1 MCSQIHSGKWHI
13 CSISSLYNTLPL
25 AGHLSWSGTARC
37 PMASAP
43 WTPTAMPGTRARTRS
58 SAMPATCWATSC
70 SIRSA
75 SPATA
80 SWLCSAW
87 RLCHRIDGKSVMS
100 AGEQEIERERWR
112 GGLTWRWSAYC
123 LHVLYWFGIN
133 FLWCLPHSHHMR
145 TLLITVIVA
154 VAVTLAVTV
163 AVTATTTTTVNWS
176 STRPRS
182 TPSI

>member
-1 MCSQIHSGKWHI
+1 MCSSTPGRASSTGKVASSPRRRVSTVSAARMCSQIHSGMDRFLCNMFYIRLH
-13 CSISSLYNTLPL
+13 CLLPL

-37 PMASAP
+37 PMASAL

-87 RLCHRIDGKSVMS
+87 RRCHRIDGKSVMS
-100 AGEQEIERERWR
+100 AGEQERESDEGEGWH
-112 GGLTWRWSAYC
+112 GAEVLTAYTC
-123 LHVLYWFGIN
+123 CIDLALTFYGACHT
-133 FLWCLPHSHHMR
+133 R
-145 TLLITVIVA
+145 TTCELCSLQ
-154 VAVTLAVTV
+154 
-163 AVTATTTTTVNWS
+163 S
-176 STRPRS
+176 
-182 TPSI
+182 

>member
-1 MCSQIHSGKWHI
+1 MCSSTPGRASSTGKAASFRRRRVSTASAARMCSQIHSGIWHI

-37 PMASAP
+37 RMASAP

-87 RLCHRIDGKSVMS
+87 RRCHRIDGKSVMS
-100 AGEQEIERERWR
+100 AGEQRKVMR
-112 GGLTWRWSAYC
+112 GGWHGAEVLTAYTC
-123 LHVLYWFGIN
+123 CIDLALTFYGACHT
-133 FLWCLPHSHHMR
+133 R
-145 TLLITVIVA
+145 TTCELCSLQ
-154 VAVTLAVTV
+154 
-163 AVTATTTTTVNWS
+163 S
-176 STRPRS
+176 
-182 TPSI
+182 